1 MIIKSTQKRYL
12 KGRSWRQATE
22 MEKLTRAKLLKM
34 SKIDLI
40 NKLMKIEN
48 NRRQAWVKYY
58 ELENQEIKQNP
69 PEYSE
74 IDELQ
79 NPPEYE
85 PKN

>member
-1 MIIKSTQKRYL
+1 
-12 KGRSWRQATE
+12 